1 MFLRL
6 RTHIENPKL
15 PKHGFLV
22 DCIMNMG
29 SFPEVGNV
37 MRALCVKLLSWNEK
51 KKAVTNLKN
60 DEE

>member
-1 MFLRL
+1 MK
-6 RTHIENPKL
+6 THIENPKL
-15 PKHGFLV
+15 PKDGFLV

-29 SFPEVGNV
+29 SFSEVGNA